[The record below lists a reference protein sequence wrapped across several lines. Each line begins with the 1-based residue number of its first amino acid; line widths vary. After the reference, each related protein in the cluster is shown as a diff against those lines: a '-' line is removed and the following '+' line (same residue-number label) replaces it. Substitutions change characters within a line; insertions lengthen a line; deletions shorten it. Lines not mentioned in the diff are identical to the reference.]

1 MAGFEARSLSSESLN
16 PLSLISALFTDSQ
29 TETKIIVHETL
40 RSPSYNST
48 PSISYPHI
56 YKKLIEAT
64 DDIVKSQFVEMF
76 GDPIDNPKG
85 WDVGKMSDIAPI
97 EPDNLPTNDASW
109 LLNLDAVE
117 PKTGRV
123 LFKKRVSSDELIGS
137 VAGFGTEHVLYSKL
151 RPYLNK
157 VVVPDEKGA
166 CTTELV
172 TLKPDVCKLDR
183 LFLASLLRSDQF
195 VSYINGKTSGT
206 KMPRVNMKVFRSFE
220 VLLPPLGLQREFAN
234 FVVQADLSKLEL
246 QHAQENLNTM
256 MNAILNEEL
265 GLQNVQ

>member
-1 MAGFEARSLSSESLN
+1 
-16 PLSLISALFTDSQ
+16 
-29 TETKIIVHETL
+29 
-40 RSPSYNST
+40 
-48 PSISYPHI
+48 
-56 YKKLIEAT
+56 
-64 DDIVKSQFVEMF
+64 MF

-85 WDVGKMSDIAPI
+85 WDVGKISDIAPI